1 MEGQF
6 GKQMCPCCP
15 SGGPEMGR
23 AVMLRELA
31 KDEEVT
37 LPGSQLC
44 QNLWD
49 PFLFTTLNLI
59 SSTIAPF
66 ISLSFSSFH
75 VLLSLIVSGAL
86 VPGSLSLF
94 LLAFFSWFL
103 KKRFFFNLFLPIF
116 KQPFFDFYLVS
127 LRPPPFYLGLHFFHL
142 NRSNSISPTPHST
155 VRIYYLSSQQCLR
168 MCFPLFIDVGLL
180 LSQLVI
186 ALWIESVTASGL
198 RCQTCGFQLVMYI

>member
-103 KKRFFFNLFLPIF
+103 KKFFFLISSC
-116 KQPFFDFYLVS
+116 PFS
-127 LRPPPFYLGLHFFHL
+127 
-142 NRSNSISPTPHST
+142 SN
-155 VRIYYLSSQQCLR
+155 LSSI
-168 MCFPLFIDVGLL
+168 FISFLSVLL
-180 LSQLVI
+180 PFI
-186 ALWIESVTASGL
+186 SVFIS
-198 RCQTCGFQLVMYI
+198 FI